1 MKIDVRHIAKLA
13 KLELDDDKI
22 PMFEKQ
28 MEDIL
33 GMVENLPKI
42 DGERLAV
49 DPNNAMTLRPDEIL
63 PSLPRGDVLKNAPQN
78 QAGCIVVPKTVG

>member
-13 KLELDDDKI
+13 KLKLDEEKI
-22 PMFEKQ
+22 PMFERQ

-33 GMVENLPKI
+33 GMVEGLPEISENEKPT
-42 DGERLAV
+42 DTDNVME
-49 DPNNAMTLRPDEIL
+49 LRPDTVGK
-63 PSLPRGDVLKNAPQN
+63 SLARDELLRGAPQK

>member
-13 KLELDDDKI
+13 KLRLDEDKVPI
-22 PMFEKQ
+22 FERQ

-33 GMVENLPKI
+33 GMVEGLPEISADEK
-42 DGERLAV
+42 LV
-49 DPNNAMTLRPDEIL
+49 DPDNIMELRPDIISE
-63 PSLPRGDVLKNAPQN
+63 SLTRDELLSNAPHK

>member
-13 KLELDDDKI
+13 KLRLDEDKV
-22 PMFEKQ
+22 PMFERQ

-33 GMVENLPKI
+33 GMVEGLPEI
-42 DGERLAV
+42 PAGEKQA
-49 DPNNAMTLRPDEIL
+49 DPDNKMELRPDIVGS
-63 PSLPRGDVLKNAPQN
+63 SLTRDEVLQGAPQK

>member
-13 KLELDDDKI
+13 KLKLDEDKVPI
-22 PMFEKQ
+22 FERQ

-33 GMVENLPKI
+33 GMVEGLPELSAEDK
-42 DGERLAV
+42 LV
-49 DPNNAMTLRPDEIL
+49 DAGNIMELRPDTIGESISRDEL
-63 PSLPRGDVLKNAPQN
+63 LAMAPKK

>member
-13 KLELDDDKI
+13 KLQLDDDKI
-22 PMFEKQ
+22 PVFEKQ

-42 DGERLAV
+42 TGESFAV
-49 DPNNAMTLRPDEIL
+49 DPDNVMTLRQDEVL
-63 PSLPRGDVLKNAPQN
+63 PSLSRDDVLKNAPQK